1 MNETNPFGWF
11 VYDQLSSKPIH
22 LICDKGFYFQQMA
35 EIESFQSITRECG
48 QYAIEGGLMSLE
60 DISRSVSFR
69 YDPLLRLDK
78 TPEVCHNLFVSQQY
92 IESENRYERK
102 LLYIDTTFDLR
113 NKENTKGN
121 RTLLILEFNKVKN
134 VVLRDRR
141 LLFLERID
149 DKLEIIG
156 IFLSKATLNI
166 HVLLRSANSPV
177 IEYCTYF
184 TNSVNECLDKKYK
197 LLIDCSQSHNDTN
210 YIVIISIVIIVLIAI
225 VLIIIITCFSYF
237 ISKRSK
243 RSKKDRAKTMKQTK
257 QMTSYLIQ
265 TIHSDTGLPIS
276 KTFYNID
283 DIKKY

>member
-1 MNETNPFGWF
+1 MNESNPFGWF
-11 VYDQLSSKPIH
+11 FYDQLSSDPMH
-22 LICDKGFYFQQMA
+22 LICYNSFYSKMG
-35 EIESFQSITRECG
+35 EIDNLMIPECG

-69 YDPLLRLDK
+69 YDPLLHLDK
-78 TPEVCHNLFVSQQY
+78 SERICNNLFVRQQY
-92 IESENRYERK
+92 IESENRYVRK

-113 NKENTKGN
+113 NKENTEGN

-177 IEYCTYF
+177 IEYCTFF

-197 LLIDCSQSHNDTN
+197 LLIDCSQSHNDKKLYCNHIDRHNCIDSYSIGNYHHLFLILHIKAFEAFKERQSKDKETN
-210 YIVIISIVIIVLIAI
+210 
-225 VLIIIITCFSYF
+225 
-237 ISKRSK
+237 
-243 RSKKDRAKTMKQTK
+243 KTNDQL
-257 QMTSYLIQ
+257 SNPN
-265 TIHSDTGLPIS
+265 HSFRHWTTN
-276 KTFYNID
+276 K
-283 DIKKY
+283 

>member
-22 LICDKGFYFQQMA
+22 LICDNGFYFQQMA

-48 QYAIEGGLMSLE
+48 QYAIEGGSMSLE

-78 TPEVCHNLFVSQQY
+78 TPEVCNNLFVSQQY

-113 NKENTKGN
+113 NKENTEGN

-177 IEYCTYF
+177 IEYCTFF

-197 LLIDCSQSHNDTN
+197 LLIDCSQSHNDKN

-243 RSKKDRAKTMKQTK
+243 KDRAKTMKQTK
-257 QMTSYLIQ
+257 HMTSYLIQ